1 MPQALL
7 LALAASLGIHLV
19 ALFGTE
25 FDISAEPQPSPIMA
39 ELRPLPAPSPPNE
52 RVDKPIEPEVAKPAI
67 KPLPTRKNPP
77 RLKARAQPPVGATPV
92 LNVPES
98 TSPTPVSPP
107 SSPPSP
113 IEAPTDTETS
123 EAVPPEP
130 IPTSGDQ
137 VAGHRLPER
146 GTIQYRVDRGDANF
160 EIGFARHAWEIFD
173 GHYRLTSLV
182 ETTGLAWLF
191 KPIHSEMESRGT
203 VTADG
208 LRPDFFVMQKNNDG
222 DRERIFFDWETM
234 KARVGNRADQDLPV
248 GAQDLLS
255 FNYQLGFLPDLA
267 TGTTLQIAHGKKFK
281 AYRLEVLGDE
291 QIETPAGVFRTL
303 HLRAPGEK
311 TTELWLAYD
320 YLLLPVK
327 IRHVDGDGDS
337 YVQVATQIQLSPE

>member
-1 MPQALL
+1 
-7 LALAASLGIHLV
+7 
-19 ALFGTE
+19 
-25 FDISAEPQPSPIMA
+25 MA
-39 ELRPLPAPSPPNE
+39 ELRPLPAPSPPVG
-52 RVDKPIEPEVAKPAI
+52 RVDNPGEPEVTKPAAKPPPTKKRPPRPKAKPA
-67 KPLPTRKNPP
+67 
-77 RLKARAQPPVGATPV
+77 VGANSV
-92 LNVPES
+92 LSVPEA
-98 TSPTPVSPP
+98 TSPSTVN
-107 SSPPSP
+107 PPSP
-113 IEAPTDTETS
+113 IEAPMVPETPEATATES
-123 EAVPPEP
+123 NSP
-130 IPTSGDQ
+130 SGDE
-137 VAGHRLPER
+137 VAGRRLPER

-160 EIGFARHAWEIFD
+160 EIGIAQHTWEISD

-191 KPIHSEMESRGT
+191 KPIRSEMESRGT

-208 LRPDFFVMQKNNDG
+208 LRPDFFVMQKSSDG
-222 DRERIFFDWETM
+222 DRERIFFDWETK
-234 KARVGNRADQDLPV
+234 KARVGNRADQELPD

-267 TGTTLQIAHGKKFK
+267 TGSTLPIAHGKKFK
-281 AYRLEVLGDE
+281 TYRLEVLGDE
-291 QIETPAGVFRTL
+291 QIEIPAGAFRTL

>member
-1 MPQALL
+1 MPPALL
-7 LALAASLGIHLV
+7 LALVASLGLHLV
-19 ALFGTE
+19 ALFGAE
-25 FDISAEPQPSPIMA
+25 FDLSSEPEPSPIMA
-39 ELRPLPAPSPPNE
+39 ELRPLPAPSPPSE
-52 RVDKPIEPEVAKPAI
+52 RIDKPVEPEVVKPAATPPPN
-67 KPLPTRKNPP
+67 KKNPLRP
-77 RLKARAQPPVGATPV
+77 KARAKAKAAVDATPV
-92 LNVPES
+92 LSVPEAAV
-98 TSPTPVSPP
+98 PA
-107 SSPPSP
+107 P
-113 IEAPTDTETS
+113 IEAPTEPETP
-123 EAVPPEP
+123 EAAPVEP
-130 IPTSGDQ
+130 IPKPVDQ

-160 EIGFARHAWEIFD
+160 EIGFARHLWEISD

-191 KPIHSEMESRGT
+191 RPIHSEMESRGT

-208 LRPDFFVMQKNNDG
+208 LRPDFFVMLKNSDG

-267 TGTTLQIAHGKKFK
+267 TGSTLMIAHGKKFK
-281 AYRLEVLGDE
+281 TYRLEVLGDE
-291 QIETPAGVFRTL
+291 HIEIPAGTFRTL